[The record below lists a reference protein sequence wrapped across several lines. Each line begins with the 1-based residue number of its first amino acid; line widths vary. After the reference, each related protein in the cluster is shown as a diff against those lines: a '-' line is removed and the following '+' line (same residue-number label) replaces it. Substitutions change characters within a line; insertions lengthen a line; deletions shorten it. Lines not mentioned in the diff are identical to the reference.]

1 MFNKMILVSFLLF
14 YSYLSFGGDSV
25 YVCSLKP
32 FIDSFS
38 EAGRTE
44 EYARLN
50 VRNSCEKQHGEG
62 SIFCRASDAKC
73 ELSFL
78 GSSSVD
84 GGNDASV
91 VIYKY
96 RHQTGPSLRVDDDIS
111 DLSMYRFDDDI
122 SSFSI
127 PFGWRV
133 RFYVDKNYQGNYYTR
148 DHGSFNAEGFDD
160 TISSIRI
167 IHR

>member
-1 MFNKMILVSFLLF
+1 MYLNKSFILALF
-14 YSYLSFGGDSV
+14 ICPSLSFAADSV
-25 YVCSLKP
+25 YLCTLKP

-62 SIFCRASDAKC
+62 SIFCRTSEAKC
-73 ELSFL
+73 ERTYL
-78 GSSSVD
+78 GSVSV
-84 GGNDASV
+84 GSGNDASA

-96 RHQTGPSLRVDDDIS
+96 RHQTGPLLRIDGDIA
-111 DLSMYRFDDDI
+111 DLSMYRFDDDM

-127 PFGWRV
+127 PRGWRV
-133 RFYVDKNYQGNYYTR
+133 RFYVDKNYRGDYYTR
-148 DHGSFNAEGFDD
+148 DHGSFNADGFDD
-160 TISSIRI
+160 VISSIRI